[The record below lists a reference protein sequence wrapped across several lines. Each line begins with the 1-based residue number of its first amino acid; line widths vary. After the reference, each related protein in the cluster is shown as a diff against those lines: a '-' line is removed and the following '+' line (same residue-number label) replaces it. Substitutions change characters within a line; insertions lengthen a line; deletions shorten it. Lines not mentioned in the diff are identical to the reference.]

1 MFINFCDSQIWI
13 QFEKIMEIET
23 TYMFILNVSSGAA
36 PNMVR
41 YDEISYESKKKKK
54 RELWKR
60 NSGWGYK

>member
-1 MFINFCDSQIWI
+1 MNSIWNNS
-13 QFEKIMEIET
+13 EKPVYIYLIMEIET

-54 RELWKR
+54 RIVK
-60 NSGWGYK
+60 